1 MRNDR
6 RITKMKIHKR
16 ILTGI
21 LLGVAV
27 SARADASKAGD
38 QLAGE
43 ARAAMADRPIVFDAI
58 IGDQAS
64 CQEVSTAELQA
75 ALNTARAVVLDARPF
90 EEYAVSHIP
99 GARAVPGKPGT
110 TPAPSA
116 PEVNSIL
123 STISHKNTPRH
134 LSVNGAKSR

>member
-6 RITKMKIHKR
+6 RITRMKIHEGIVR
-16 ILTGI
+16 GI
-21 LLGVAV
+21 LLGRGVR
-27 SARADASKAGD
+27 ARADASKAGD

-75 ALNTARAVVLDARPF
+75 ALNTASAVVLDARPF

-99 GARAVPGKPGT
+99 GARTVPGKPGT
-110 TPAPSA
+110 NPALYVA
-116 PEVNSIL
+116 GVNSIL
-123 STISHKNTPRH
+123 NPIPDKN
-134 LSVNGAKSR
+134 